1 MGRLRLHRLLVIIA
15 GCVVLVVIGRALGG
29 YVPRFSAY
37 VNGLGPWGPIAFI
50 AGYIVAAILFVPV
63 SLLTLAAGAI
73 FGLVLGLAYVMIGA
87 VISASL
93 SFFIARYLARGAVER
108 RLLEN
113 PRFRAIDKAVGEQG
127 LRVVLLLRLS
137 PVFPFFVMNY
147 ALGLT
152 RVRFVDYAIGLIGM
166 VPATAFYV
174 YYGTVAG
181 DLAGVLS
188 GTARGATTARIALLA
203 VGVLATVAV
212 SILIARA
219 ANRALADVAGEP
231 AMGRGGIDSNEPPR
245 SEGVSVGG

>member
-1 MGRLRLHRLLVIIA
+1 MGRLRLHRVFIVIA
-15 GCVVLVVIGRALGG
+15 GCVVLLVIGRALGG

-50 AGYIVAAILFVPV
+50 VGYIVAAVCFVPV

-73 FGLVLGLAYVMIGA
+73 FGLVLGLAYVMVGA

-93 SFFIARYLARGAVER
+93 SFCISRYLARGAVER
-108 RLLEN
+108 RLLDS
-113 PRFRAIDKAVGEQG
+113 PRFRAIDRAVGDQG

-152 RVRFVDYAIGLIGM
+152 RVRFMDYAIGLIGM

-181 DLAGVLS
+181 DLAAVLS
-188 GTARGATTARIALLA
+188 GAGVASHDGQVAPLA
-203 VGVLATVAV
+203 APTLRAPATVGGW
-212 SILIARA
+212 
-219 ANRALADVAGEP
+219 DVL
-231 AMGRGGIDSNEPPR
+231 
-245 SEGVSVGG
+245 

>member
-1 MGRLRLHRLLVIIA
+1 MGRLRLHRVLVIA
-15 GCVVLVVIGRALGG
+15 LGCVVLVVIGRALGG

-50 AGYIVAAILFVPV
+50 AGYIVAAIFFVPV

-87 VISASL
+87 VISACL
-93 SFFIARYLARGAVER
+93 SFCIARYLARGVVER
-108 RLLEN
+108 RLLDN

-152 RVRFVDYAIGLIGM
+152 RVRFRDYAIGLIGM

-181 DLAGVLS
+181 DLAAVLS
-188 GTARGATTARIALLA
+188 GTARGGTTARMALLVVGA
-203 VGVLATVAV
+203 VATVAV

-219 ANRALADVAGEP
+219 ANRALTDVAGAP
-231 AMGRGGIDSNEPPR
+231 AAFVGGVDSSEPPR
-245 SEGVSVGG
+245 SEGVGVGG

>member
-1 MGRLRLHRLLVIIA
+1 MGRLRLHRIFIIVA
-15 GCVVLVVIGRALGG
+15 GAVVLVVIGRALGG

-50 AGYIVAAILFVPV
+50 AGYIVAAVLFVPV

-73 FGLVLGLAYVMIGA
+73 FGLGLGLAYVMTGA

-93 SFFIARYLARGAVER
+93 SFFIARYLARGVVER
-108 RLLEN
+108 RLLDN
-113 PRFRAIDKAVGEQG
+113 PRFRAIDRAVGEQG

-152 RVRFVDYAIGLIGM
+152 RVRFVDYAVGLIGM

-181 DLAGVLS
+181 DLAAVLS
-188 GTARGATTARIALLA
+188 GTAHGGMGAKVALLG
-203 VGVLATVAV
+203 VGVMATVAV
-212 SILIARA
+212 SIVIARA

-231 AMGRGGIDSNEPPR
+231 AGGLRGIDSNEPPR
-245 SEGVSVGG
+245 SEGVGVGG